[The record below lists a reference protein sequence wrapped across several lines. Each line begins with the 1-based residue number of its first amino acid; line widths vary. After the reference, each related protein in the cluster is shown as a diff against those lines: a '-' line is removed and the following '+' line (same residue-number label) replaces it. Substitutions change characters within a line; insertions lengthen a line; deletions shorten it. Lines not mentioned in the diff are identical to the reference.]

1 MPESLL
7 LYRDLAYVF
16 LAAVVGG
23 TIARKLRQPLILGYV
38 LGGIFIGPFTP
49 GPTVTDVHF
58 LESLAEFGVILL
70 MYSIGIEFSPRDLLR
85 VKWVAVIGGTI
96 GVCLAMAMGIG
107 VGWLMGWSAA
117 QGAAIG
123 AVVSVASTMVLSRV
137 LIDRGE
143 LQSEHGK
150 VMIGITLAEDLIV
163 VVLTIVLPAFGN
175 MTGDRMLAVATSVGK
190 GVLLIAPTIFVAA
203 KLAPRLLN
211 RVARWKNDELFILIA
226 VTLGLATAALTQA
239 AGLSLALGAFLAG
252 MVVSGS
258 DQAHQV
264 LEGTRPIRDLFVAM
278 FFVTIGTLIDPRGL
292 WSQPGLLL
300 AILGMILA
308 GKFVIWSAIVRLFGY
323 PARTAV
329 LVGIGLTQIGEF
341 SFVLVRVAKDA
352 NLVSQAMYNA
362 VLMSSLLSI
371 LFNVLL
377 FQFALTRARARQ
389 AVS

>member
-1 MPESLL
+1 
-7 LYRDLAYVF
+7 
-16 LAAVVGG
+16 VVGG

-96 GVCLAMAMGIG
+96 GVFLAMAMGIG

-117 QGAAIG
+117 QGAAVG

-143 LQSEHGK
+143 LQSEHGR

-175 MTGDRMLAVATSVGK
+175 MTGDRMLAVATSLGK

-258 DQAHQV
+258 DQAHRV

-377 FQFALTRARARQ
+377 FQFALARARARHEDPGQ
-389 AVS
+389 L

>member
-1 MPESLL
+1 MPQSLL

-137 LIDRGE
+137 LIDRSE